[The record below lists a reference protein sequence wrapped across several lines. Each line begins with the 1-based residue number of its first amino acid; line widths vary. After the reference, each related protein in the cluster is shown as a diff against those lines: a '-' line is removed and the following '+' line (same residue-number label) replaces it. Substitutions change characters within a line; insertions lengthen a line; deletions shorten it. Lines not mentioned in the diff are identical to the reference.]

1 MKMLKK
7 PKINLE
13 NNLCMS
19 LRNPKDVPN
28 SQSYT
33 TTNRNKNIKTSFSP
47 NNNIILSKS
56 ILNSFK
62 LPKHKK
68 KIVLYPKIGVTRN
81 NIIDNKVQLPS
92 STNIE
97 DINIL
102 NSNNN
107 INKIEYSQTTI
118 GFHNRFFSN
127 PKISFEQKYENKNN
141 HTETNS
147 IKNYLNSQPK
157 LILNSPSKET
167 TFNTYTNTNILFNK
181 DEILNFETPED
192 YHIFNVNVIQKGKKL
207 AYKFE
212 NLDSSKIE
220 IKKIGEEF

>member
-1 MKMLKK
+1 MLKK
-7 PKINLE
+7 PKINIE
-13 NNLCMS
+13 YDLCKS
-19 LRNPKDVPN
+19 VKIPKDFSN

-33 TTNRNKNIKTSFSP
+33 TTNRNQNIKTSFSP

-68 KIVLYPKIGVTRN
+68 KIVLYPKIGQTRN
-81 NIIDNKVQLPS
+81 NIIENKIQSSS
-92 STNIE
+92 STNKE
-97 DINIL
+97 DINFL

-107 INKIEYSQTTI
+107 INKIEFSQTSM

-127 PKISFEQKYENKNN
+127 PKISFEQKYENLNL
-141 HTETNS
+141 HTEKNT

-212 NLDSSKIE
+212 NMESSKIE

>member
-1 MKMLKK
+1 MLKK
-7 PKINLE
+7 PKINIE
-13 NNLCMS
+13 YDLCKS
-19 LRNPKDVPN
+19 VKSPKDISN

-33 TTNRNKNIKTSFSP
+33 TTNRNQNIKTSFSP

-68 KIVLYPKIGVTRN
+68 KIVLYPKIGQTRN
-81 NIIDNKVQLPS
+81 NIIENKIQSSS
-92 STNIE
+92 STNKE
-97 DINIL
+97 DINFL

-107 INKIEYSQTTI
+107 INKIEFSQTSM

-127 PKISFEQKYENKNN
+127 PKISFEQKYENLNL
-141 HTETNS
+141 HTEKNT

-212 NLDSSKIE
+212 NMESSKIE

>member
-1 MKMLKK
+1 MLKK
-7 PKINLE
+7 PKINIE
-13 NNLCMS
+13 YDLCKS
-19 LRNPKDVPN
+19 VKSPKDFSN

-33 TTNRNKNIKTSFSP
+33 TTNRNQNIKTSFSP

-68 KIVLYPKIGVTRN
+68 KIVLYPKIGQTRN
-81 NIIDNKVQLPS
+81 NIIENKIQSSS
-92 STNIE
+92 STNKE
-97 DINIL
+97 DINFL

-107 INKIEYSQTTI
+107 INKIEFSQTSM

-127 PKISFEQKYENKNN
+127 PKISFEQKYENLNL
-141 HTETNS
+141 HTEKNT

-212 NLDSSKIE
+212 NMESSKIE

>member
-1 MKMLKK
+1 MLKK
-7 PKINLE
+7 PKINIDF
-13 NNLCMS
+13 NLGMS
-19 LRNPKDVPN
+19 FKNQKDVPN

-33 TTNRNKNIKTSFSP
+33 TTARNQNLKTSFSP

-68 KIVLYPKIGVTRN
+68 KIVLYPKIGQTRN
-81 NIIDNKVQLPS
+81 NIIENKIQSSS
-92 STNIE
+92 STNKE
-97 DINIL
+97 DINFL

-107 INKIEYSQTTI
+107 INKIEFSQTSM

-127 PKISFEQKYENKNN
+127 PKISFEQKYENLNL
-141 HTETNS
+141 HTEKNT

-167 TFNTYTNTNILFNK
+167 TFNTYTNTNILFIK

-212 NLDSSKIE
+212 NMESSKIE

>member
-7 PKINLE
+7 PKINIDF
-13 NNLCMS
+13 NLGMS
-19 LRNPKDVPN
+19 FKNQKDVPN

-33 TTNRNKNIKTSFSP
+33 TTARNQNLKTSFSP

-68 KIVLYPKIGVTRN
+68 KIVLYPKIGITRN
-81 NIIDNKVQLPS
+81 NIIDSKVQSPT
-92 STNIE
+92 STYKD
-97 DINIL
+97 DINVL
-102 NSNNN
+102 NSN
-107 INKIEYSQTTI
+107 NKIEYSQTSM

-127 PKISFEQKYENKNN
+127 PKVSFEQKYENINLN
-141 HTETNS
+141 TETNS
-147 IKNYLNSQPK
+147 IKNYLNGQPK

-167 TFNTYTNTNILFNK
+167 TFNTYTNTNILFIK

>member
-1 MKMLKK
+1 MLKK
-7 PKINLE
+7 PKINIDY
-13 NNLCMS
+13 NLGLS
-19 LRNPKDVPN
+19 FKSQKDIPN

-33 TTNRNKNIKTSFSP
+33 TTARNQNLKTSFSP

-68 KIVLYPKIGVTRN
+68 KIVLYPKIGITRN
-81 NIIDNKVQLPS
+81 SIIDSKVQSPT
-92 STNIE
+92 STNKE
-97 DINIL
+97 DINVL
-102 NSNNN
+102 NSN
-107 INKIEYSQTTI
+107 NKIEYSQTSM

-127 PKISFEQKYENKNN
+127 PKVSFEQKYENVNLL
-141 HTETNS
+141 TETNS
-147 IKNYLNSQPK
+147 IKNYLNGQPK
-157 LILNSPSKET
+157 IILNSPSKET
-167 TFNTYTNTNILFNK
+167 TFNTYTNTNILLNK